1 MNSKTRMSY
10 QRAVEL
16 AISEIVANLDN
27 ALDFH
32 VLARRAAMSPFHFHR
47 VFRGM
52 VGETPLEMHRRLR
65 LERAAWTLRNENTP
79 VTRVA
84 MDAGYDTHEAFT
96 RVFNSHYG
104 HSPSAYRQ
112 QTQLP
117 TASCVAHALDI
128 ELRAQS
134 GIHFSPHLTIDPITP
149 RFTERYAM
157 DVNVVVLDS
166 QRVAALRH
174 IGPYLQIGH
183 TFGRLGPL
191 CAQANLYGPQSAM
204 VALFYDDPETTPE
217 AELQSDAGIVVSASA
232 VIPSPL
238 SEVVLPAGKYAV
250 TTHAGAY
257 NKLGDAWARLMGQ
270 WLPQSG
276 LQLGE
281 GTPFEK
287 YLNTPADTAESDLR
301 TELYLPLKTQD

>member
-16 AISEIVANLDN
+16 AIAEIVANLDS

-32 VLARRAAMSPFHFHR
+32 ELARRAAMSPFHFHR

-65 LERAAWTLRNENTP
+65 LERAAWTLKNDATP

-117 TASCVAHALDI
+117 TAGCARVLDI

-134 GIHFSPHLTIDPITP
+134 GIHFSPELDLSPLTPH
-149 RFTERYAM
+149 FTETLVM
-157 DVNVVVLDS
+157 HVNIVTLGS

-174 IGPYLQIGH
+174 NGPYLQIGN
-183 TFGRLGPL
+183 TFGRLGAL
-191 CAQANLYGPQSAM
+191 CEQAQLLGPESAM

-217 AELQSDAGIVVSASA
+217 AELKSDAGMVVSKAA
-232 VIPSPL
+232 VIPASL
-238 SEVVLPAGKYAV
+238 SEVALPAGKYAV
-250 TTHAGAY
+250 TVHAGPY
-257 NKLGDAWARLMGQ
+257 RNLPDTWARFMGQ

-276 LQLGE
+276 MQMGE

-287 YLNTPADTAESDLR
+287 YLNTPMDTAESELR
-301 TELYLPLKTQD
+301 TELYLPLRSDD